1 MDLINSRTRN
11 IAHLALNGLHER
23 SRAIASNTANALTPG
38 YQRKDVL
45 FEGQLRNIIQEENLK
60 EQIKI
65 ENTARIQKNP
75 AELLKQADP
84 AQIAFL
90 NRNATE
96 GYRPEVLTDLSD
108 SDFQDNNVILEYE
121 MTDAAKT
128 GTQYA
133 IVSNLLAKSFQ
144 GLERVI
150 KGQ

>member
-1 MDLINSRTRN
+1 MDLIDSRTRN
-11 IAHLALNGLHER
+11 IAHMALNGLHER

-45 FEGQLRNIIQEENLK
+45 FEGQLRSIIEDENLK
-60 EQIKI
+60 EEIKI
-65 ENTARIQKNP
+65 QNTARIQKNP

-90 NRNATE
+90 NKNTGE
-96 GYRPEVLTDLSD
+96 NFRPEVSTDLSD
-108 SDFQDNNVILEYE
+108 SDFQDNNVIMEYE

-133 IVSNLLAKSFQ
+133 IISNLLSKSFQ